1 MVPRTYPESF
11 RAIAQKLSEKID
23 YEGRFSGHAI
33 KNRASNTI
41 TSVLNRYVPG
51 IPTGRNPH
59 WTESPLHGIP
69 TKFHAV
75 GIPYLGARNPHWT
88 ESPQL
93 GSHRVY
99 MYCNLAL
106 QRHCEL

>member
-1 MVPRTYPESF
+1 MDQKWTLPHQHHVRKQ
-11 RAIAQKLSEKID
+11 AQ
-23 YEGRFSGHAI
+23 
-33 KNRASNTI
+33 TQVC
-41 TSVLNRYVPG
+41 T
-51 IPTGRNPH
+51 RNPH
-59 WTESPLHGIP
+59 WTESPLDGIP

-93 GSHRVY
+93 GSHCVY

-106 QRHCEL
+106 QRHSEL

>member
-1 MVPRTYPESF
+1 MYPESP
-11 RAIAQKLSEKID
+11 LDE
-23 YEGRFSGHAI
+23 
-33 KNRASNTI
+33 
-41 TSVLNRYVPG
+41 

-59 WTESPLHGIP
+59 WTESPLDGIP

-75 GIPYLGARNPHWT
+75 GIPYIGARNPHWT

-106 QRHCEL
+106 QRHCELWRQIAFSIQD